1 MNAVTVFPGN
11 FSAPAYNPPPT
22 APGWPPSGG
31 VPPRPGGV
39 PARRGAGAEAMAYV
53 LIILVLLVF
62 VSLYVLNPYEPLFG
76 DGALARFLMEFLFG
90 DIWYIFVGFILCV
103 RHRAVAGSAV
113 ALLFFGPHITRH
125 VVNLMYGETVS
136 EADTVLFP
144 LALLLAMFI
153 AFMLFGVFIINLV
166 GGYRGAGAPSNLLQ
180 LSEAALAYCMVAATT
195 GLFNGL
201 HALMGY
207 PLLGEIGAKVTIPS
221 MIVASYVCDA
231 VSLISGIGAI
241 VVLQSRRS
249 HGAYAGLL
257 TGQAIFWIA
266 SIVLNYVQ
274 TLKHYNFNPP
284 TMMPGIIVGVIVL
297 VFALMSWAS
306 SVGQWFA
313 GAPDAGVNS
322 GGPVMVMAPA
332 PVAVPQQIMGADGR
346 MYTVM
351 AAPAPMMGGAM
362 GGAPEFARGGF
373 TPAASPAPF
382 PQTAVPVAPSGSAA
396 LSAPVAPSAP
406 IAPSA
411 PAAPP
416 AASSGAAAPPPA
428 GHNPSGPDSSSA

>member
-1 MNAVTVFPGN
+1 
-11 FSAPAYNPPPT
+11 
-22 APGWPPSGG
+22 
-31 VPPRPGGV
+31 
-39 PARRGAGAEAMAYV
+39 MAYV

-76 DGALARFLMEFLFG
+76 DGVLARSLMEFLFG

-125 VVNLMYGETVS
+125 VVKLMYGETVS

-351 AAPAPMMGGAM
+351 AAPAPMMGGA
-362 GGAPEFARGGF
+362 PGF

-382 PQTAVPVAPSGSAA
+382 PRTA
-396 LSAPVAPSAP
+396 
-406 IAPSA
+406 APSA
-411 PAAPP
+411 PAAP
-416 AASSGAAAPPPA
+416 SGAAAPPPA